1 MTESVIGPGHV
12 AVVTGAASGIG
23 RSLALAFAE
32 AGSAVVLADIEA
44 AALDVVTAEII
55 EAGGAAEAVVTDVAD
70 AASVER
76 LAAVTLQRFD
86 RVDVLCNN
94 AGVSTFNLV
103 ADQTLDDWRWVMGVN
118 LWGVIHGVHTFLPI
132 MREQGTPAHIV
143 STASV
148 AGLMSGVQFIGPYTV
163 TKVGVVSLSETLRAE
178 MATLGLPIGISVL
191 CPGSTDTNVLE
202 SERVRPASLGEERRG
217 DMAEGMRRYVKDSFA
232 GPTGADAGRRSRHGC
247 SRRSATTS
255 SGSSPTHG
263 SGRCSR
269 HASTT

>member
-1 MTESVIGPGHV
+1 MTESVIGPGRV

-94 AGVSTFNLV
+94 AGVSTFNL
-103 ADQTLDDWRWVMGVN
+103 W
-118 LWGVIHGVHTFLPI
+118 
-132 MREQGTPAHIV
+132 
-143 STASV
+143 ST
-148 AGLMSGVQFIGPYTV
+148 
-163 TKVGVVSLSETLRAE
+163 
-178 MATLGLPIGISVL
+178 
-191 CPGSTDTNVLE
+191 
-202 SERVRPASLGEERRG
+202 
-217 DMAEGMRRYVKDSFA
+217 
-232 GPTGADAGRRSRHGC
+232 SR
-247 SRRSATTS
+247 
-255 SGSSPTHG
+255 
-263 SGRCSR
+263 
-269 HASTT
+269 STTTAG